1 MRTDDEESWADARR
15 SAWGRRGVLGLLA
28 GLPYGGVVVSAFA
41 GAQAFRRSVV
51 VDGASQL
58 MNALERAL
66 PGDDIVLVAGQ
77 YRGDFSLQTSGTA
90 EAPIR
95 LRAAEPHRA
104 RLTGRLYL
112 AGDYTIAQHLSWEG
126 APVEGDSIVEVTG
139 RHCRVT
145 RCRFVEV
152 GVWNGAQRG
161 IVRIGAPGD
170 SRADHAEVSYN
181 YFKDFAQRG
190 ICVNE
195 HAPGSRFARIFRNHF
210 DTNTLG
216 DGKDGIAIGI
226 GGGDGSSPGA
236 VLRELEAV
244 VEYNLLTEIGGG
256 MGNSLQAKCSGNTF
270 RFNTIENTSSRLA
283 RIEIRAGRNCRLI
296 GNAVLGSGGPVVL
309 GDDHLVIG
317 NYNDAGKHGNWV
329 DMGPM
334 AGTIDLDDDAGMAA
348 GQHPAARNCLFAG
361 NTGVLR
367 LGSGSRDWPVPA
379 HSTIVEGHRGEIV
392 EQNAVDTIYREPTLE
407 VPGYVVLG
415 PDDVGPAAA

>member
-1 MRTDDEESWADARR
+1 MSLCRRRLLRATVLLPLALPAGPVLAQATYRRTVPVAFSHE
-15 SAWGRRGVLGLLA
+15 LLLA
-28 GLPYGGVVVSAFA
+28 LESA
-41 GAQAFRRSVV
+41 
-51 VDGASQL
+51 
-58 MNALERAL
+58 M
-66 PGDDIVLVAGQ
+66 PGDDIVLAAGR
-77 YRGDFSLQTSGTA
+77 YYGDFSLPRSGTA

-95 LRAAEPHRA
+95 LRAAEPHA
-104 RLTGRLYL
+104 AQLTGRLHL
-112 AGDYTIAQHLSWEG
+112 AGDHTIAQHLSWDG

-145 RCRFVEV
+145 RCRFVGV

-161 IVRIGAPGD
+161 IVRIGAPGH

-195 HAPGSRFARIFRNHF
+195 HDPGSRFARIFRNHF

-226 GGGDGSSPGA
+226 GGGDGSYEA
-236 VLRELEAV
+236 VLRELAAT
-244 VEYNLLTEIGGG
+244 VEYNLLEEIGGG
-256 MGNSLQAKCSGNTF
+256 MGNSLQAKSSGNIF
-270 RFNTIENTSSRLA
+270 RFNTIKNTSARLA
-283 RIEIRAGRNCRLI
+283 RIEIRAGRNCQVI

-317 NYNDAGKHGNWV
+317 NYNDGGKNGNWT

-334 AGTIDLDDDAGMAA
+334 AGTIDLDDAAGMAA

-361 NTGVLR
+361 NTGILR

-379 HSTIVEGHRGEIV
+379 HGTIVEGHQGEIV
-392 EQNAVDTIYREPTLE
+392 EQNAVDTIYRDPTLE
-407 VPGYVVLG
+407 VPRYVVLG